1 MDEEVSY
8 NDHENNPQTVKV
20 RTVLKNYMNIIA
32 CYDLKITYE
41 L

>member
-20 RTVLKNYMNIIA
+20 ETVITNYMNIIT
-32 CYDLKITYE
+32 CYGLSITFK